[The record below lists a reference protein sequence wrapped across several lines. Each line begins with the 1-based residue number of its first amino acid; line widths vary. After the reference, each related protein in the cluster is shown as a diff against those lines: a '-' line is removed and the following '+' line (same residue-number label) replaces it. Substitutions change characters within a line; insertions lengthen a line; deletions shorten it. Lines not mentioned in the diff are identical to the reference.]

1 VDSEHPKSDTKGEI
15 HIRRSHPLVFF
26 LSMMGFESVADNK
39 YGCSTKQCFHISSSS
54 ADPSPFFSFYYHGF
68 PSVSSFSFSVF
79 DFFSSIFHVEYTS
92 RLIGAPNTLGNSP
105 FFLKEKPAT
114 ASLD

>member
-1 VDSEHPKSDTKGEI
+1 
-15 HIRRSHPLVFF
+15 
-26 LSMMGFESVADNK
+26 MMGFESVADNK